1 MAQLVVLLVT
11 LLDSFNSVWT
21 VILFVIQV
29 SILRKYCANLNS
41 WWTYASAFVWLLPL
55 KCFNFPPERPVSH
68 CCFSVR
74 TVLRMFCTYSC
85 LSPELRCR
93 TTKHFELLDR
103 SDWRYIEITLLTFL
117 LEQLCHLWYPFG
129 IIFMYCAFFSFCTL
143 FILMLDAW
151 RECIQRQWCLFSIF
165 LRYLYRSALHISPGT
180 QCTWRFSV
188 SLNSS
193 KERSQRKARSTRG
206 CRETSPRKLLR
217 QKYGKP
223 TITCKEKW
231 GGARGLFTLI
241 NAMKLHAI

>member
-151 RECIQRQWCLFSIF
+151 RFKYIHSASMMSVFNLPTLPLSFCSVHLSWYAMYLKVLRQPEFLERAVAAQSSI
-165 LRYLYRSALHISPGT
+165 
-180 QCTWRFSV
+180 
-188 SLNSS
+188 N
-193 KERSQRKARSTRG
+193 TRLP
-206 CRETSPRKLLR
+206 RNQPSETSAAEIREAHHYLQR
-217 QKYGKP
+217 EMG
-223 TITCKEKW
+223 
-231 GGARGLFTLI
+231 RR
-241 NAMKLHAI
+241 